1 MYKFGLPVTYRT
13 RELST
18 NFRGLRRCC
27 LRLTTNY
34 LSSLILLLM
43 WVIEINRL
51 CFINPLKSSSIL
63 STFSIPSAIVSF
75 KRYDCK
81 VVRFCFKP
89 VLPFHKSRRNFKT
102 TQFSSPLSP
111 RPIVSFLPSI
121 DNLTSFPLLALA
133 KASSGIFNNHGEPPS
148 KVYLDV
154 SFDNVGLEG
163 TEKFILQSSGEI
175 LDKDSFIVF
184 NHCAL
189 KPRKKLTP
197 LPLTN
202 FWTVNQNSRVSLLYL
217 TALME
222 SFE

>member
-1 MYKFGLPVTYRT
+1 MIVR
-13 RELST
+13 LSVSVLSLS
-18 NFRGLRRCC
+18 FRSIRVGE
-27 LRLTTNY
+27 T
-34 LSSLILLLM
+34 SK
-43 WVIEINRL
+43 
-51 CFINPLKSSSIL
+51 PLK
-63 STFSIPSAIVSF
+63 
-75 KRYDCK
+75 
-81 VVRFCFKP
+81 
-89 VLPFHKSRRNFKT
+89 
-102 TQFSSPLSP
+102 FSSPLSP
-111 RPIVSFLPSI
+111 RPIVNFLPSI

-202 FWTVNQNSRVSLLYL
+202 F
-217 TALME
+217 
-222 SFE
+222 